1 MRRLE
6 AENFTDDH
14 ISVVFPDTGALTIPG
29 LGAFIAA
36 GPIIDA
42 LRAATHESSA
52 GLASGLTRLGVG
64 AGRARR
70 CQERLEDGNFL
81 LSVHAATE
89 EQAGRAKKIFADMGA
104 QDICTPGEDT
114 P

>member
-1 MRRLE
+1 
-6 AENFTDDH
+6 
-14 ISVVFPDTGALTIPG
+14 
-29 LGAFIAA
+29 
-36 GPIIDA
+36 
-42 LRAATHESSA
+42 
-52 GLASGLTRLGVG
+52 LGVG